1 MSKPMHPSGNA
12 LAKVSR
18 RNFLTRG
25 AAAGVGAVAIAGT
38 GTQEA
43 AAQNGTGTKWDYTA
57 DVVVIGAGVAG
68 LPAAIAARDNG
79 ASVIVVDEN
88 FDIGGRGILS
98 GGRVQVGGGH
108 ALQQK
113 LGIKDTPDMIFDD
126 WVRFDHTESRY
137 SDRDLIRV
145 FADENVATYDFLIE
159 NGVEFIEKPIRS
171 PDASTVDRIFVTKE
185 WHIPSQ
191 VYAPRRN
198 RNGSGL
204 VRRLEESARKK
215 GVQIFLKHKMTSLV
229 REKHNAGRVLGIT
242 TIAGSNAVNIQA
254 RKGVIIAT
262 GGHTGN
268 VNFRRIFD
276 PRLTEEYQQACEPY
290 VHQGADGE
298 LAAMDIGASLWST
311 ANQTVD
317 GAAQITKTRH
327 IGCRWGYSSLVY
339 EPDSPMFQRARATG
353 LTVRDWQNMIF
364 VNQNGKRFWNEV
376 DGSHA
381 FFAAAMA
388 YNGDKTKLNGGG
400 PIWAIFDADAVAREK
415 WKPEPP
421 HVDRDGYFFS
431 ADTIP
436 ELATQIKNPYQKAA
450 ISGATLQETVNRYNG
465 FVASGADADFKK
477 PTPLYK
483 IEKPPFYAAWTT
495 PILHDSLTGLRT
507 NTDSQVIDIRGEI
520 IPGLYCAGEAQG
532 GFAQHGLTRC
542 IVFGRLAGR
551 HAARRQVAD
560 TSGSR

>member
-68 LPAAIAARDNG
+68 LPAAITARDNG
-79 ASVIVVDEN
+79 AAVIVVDEN